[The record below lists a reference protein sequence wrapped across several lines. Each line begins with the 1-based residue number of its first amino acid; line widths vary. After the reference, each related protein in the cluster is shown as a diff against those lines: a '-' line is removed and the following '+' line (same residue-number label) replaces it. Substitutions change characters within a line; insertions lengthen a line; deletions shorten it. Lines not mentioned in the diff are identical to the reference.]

1 MQKNKLQLQIPMVK
15 LQVIQM
21 YILEVEDRQILITT
35 IKFLHFSLNHNQN
48 PSQFSQNQQYL
59 LKYQINLYS
68 LKIKMHNKNYNNNYK
83 TLLLNFRKVRMVS
96 Q

>member
-1 MQKNKLQLQIPMVK
+1 MQKNKLQLQIPTVK

-21 YILEVEDRQILITT
+21 YILEVEDRQILITS
-35 IKFLHFSLNHNQN
+35 IKFLHLSRNHNLHL
-48 PSQFSQNQQYL
+48 SQFSLNQQYL
-59 LKYQINLYS
+59 RKYQINLYS